1 MILLEALSKP
11 RPRRFKPP
19 QRDAHGQACWLM
31 EEVVAATF
39 AVPVAEL
46 RLPSRRSADAAFA
59 RQTAMYLAHA
69 VFGLNHH
76 QVGRLF
82 RRDRTTARHACRL
95 VEQRRDNAAFDRVL
109 QSLENM
115 CAGLSPGHK
124 APAQIRPEERP

>member
-1 MILLEALSKP
+1 MILLEALPKP
-11 RPRRFKPP
+11 RPRRCKPP

-31 EEVVAATF
+31 EELVAATF

-76 QVGRLF
+76 QVGSLF
-82 RRDRTTARHACRL
+82 RRNRTTARHACRL

-109 QSLENM
+109 QSLESM
-115 CAGLSPGHK
+115 CADLSPGLPTPPQ
-124 APAQIRPEERP
+124 ARTAVRS